1 MRVGIRERSDSRK
14 QVGVV
19 QAAFSG
25 QALPRDLPMNNLV
38 HTIDAAVDALRDDLI
53 AFLQKLVQTPSLPGH
68 EQKAQHL
75 VAGKLRNLGLA
86 VDVISSELADLERHP
101 AFCDDGVPF
110 RERLNVVG
118 RWHGGGRK
126 QEERVPRSLILNGH
140 IDVVP
145 TGSESLWSDSPWSG
159 AIRDGQLYG
168 RGSCDM
174 KAGVTANIFAVQA
187 LQSMGFRPAGDVLVE
202 SVIGEESGGVGT
214 LTTIVKG
221 FKADAAIITEPTRLH
236 LCPVQSGAL
245 TFRIKVSGRAMH
257 ACMKPYGVSAIEKF
271 YVLLQAVQQLERR
284 RHVEYKNPLY
294 EDPNNIAPVNFGTLR
309 SGEWPSTVPDE
320 LVVEGRFGVLPGES
334 TDAARQA
341 MAAAL
346 ASAAGQN
353 TWLKEHPP
361 VLEWFEGQF
370 ESGETPQDSP
380 IVQAIAAGHAQM
392 FGKAPVV
399 QGVTY
404 GSDLRLFTNHGQT
417 PAVLYGPGN
426 IFDAHTVNE
435 HVDLEEVIAATK
447 VLTLIVSQWC
457 GGEFS

>member
-1 MRVGIRERSDSRK
+1 MD
-14 QVGVV
+14 
-19 QAAFSG
+19 
-25 QALPRDLPMNNLV
+25 NLV
-38 HTIDAAVDALRDDLI
+38 ARIASAVDASRDELI
-53 AFLQKLVQTPSLPGH
+53 TFLQKMVQTPSLPGQ
-68 EQKAQHL
+68 EQQAQRL
-75 VAGKLRNLGLA
+75 IADKLRALGLT
-86 VDVISSELADLERHP
+86 VDVISSELPDLQNHP

-110 RERLNVVG
+110 RDRLNVVG
-118 RWHGGGRK
+118 RWRGQTKDRGDA
-126 QEERVPRSLILNGH
+126 RSLILNGH

-145 TGSESLWSDSPWSG
+145 TGNESLWSESPWSG
-159 AIRDGQLYG
+159 AIRGGQLYG

-174 KAGVTANIFAVQA
+174 KAGVTANVFAIQT
-187 LQSMGFRPAGDVLVE
+187 LQSMGFHPAADVLVE

-221 FKADAAIITEPTRLH
+221 FNADAAIITEPTRLR

-245 TFRIKVSGRAMH
+245 TFRVKVAGRAIH

-271 YVLLQAVQQLERR
+271 YVLLEAVQRLERR

-309 SGEWPSTVPDE
+309 SGEWPSTVPNE

-334 TDAARQA
+334 TDAARKA

-346 ASAAGQN
+346 RDSAGQDS
-353 TWLKEHPP
+353 WLSEHPP
-361 VLEWFEGQF
+361 ELEWFEGQF
-370 ESGETPQDSP
+370 ESGETPRDSP
-380 IVQAIAAGHAQM
+380 IVRTIAESHLQI
-392 FGKAPVV
+392 FGEAPLV

-404 GSDLRLFTNHGQT
+404 GSDLRLFTNHGGI
-417 PAVLYGPGN
+417 PAVLYGPGS

-447 VLTLIVSQWC
+447 VLAYIVSQWC
-457 GGEFS
+457 GGEVR

>member
-1 MRVGIRERSDSRK
+1 MTNNVSRI
-14 QVGVV
+14 
-19 QAAFSG
+19 AS
-25 QALPRDLPMNNLV
+25 
-38 HTIDAAVDALRDDLI
+38 AVDDFRDELI
-53 AFLQKLVQTPSLPGH
+53 SFLQKLVQTPSLPGQ
-68 EQKAQHL
+68 EQNAQRL
-75 VAGKLRNLGLA
+75 VASKLRSLGLA
-86 VDVISSELADLERHP
+86 VDVISSELSDLQGHP

-110 RERLNVVG
+110 HDRLNVVG
-118 RWHGGGRK
+118 RWPASGEPSNGGN
-126 QEERVPRSLILNGH
+126 PRSLILNGH

-145 TGSESLWSDSPWSG
+145 TGSETLWADSPWSG
-159 AIRDGQLYG
+159 TIREGQLYG

-174 KAGVTANIFAVQA
+174 KAGVTANIFAIQV
-187 LQSMGFRPAGDVLVE
+187 LQSLGFRPAADILVE
-202 SVIGEESGGVGT
+202 SVIGEESGGAGT

-245 TFRIKVSGRAMH
+245 TFRIRVAGRAIH

-271 YVLLQAVQQLERR
+271 YVLLQSVQQLERR

-309 SGEWPSTVPDE
+309 AGDWPSTVPDE

-346 ASAAGQN
+346 TSAAREDS
-353 TWLKEHPP
+353 WLVEHPP
-361 VLEWFEGQF
+361 ALEWFEGQF

-380 IVQAIAAGHAQM
+380 IVRAIGEGHEQT

-404 GSDLRLFTNHGQT
+404 GSDLRLFTNHGGF

-426 IFDAHTVNE
+426 ILDAHTVDE

-447 VLTLIVSQWC
+447 ALAHIVTKWC
-457 GGEFS
+457 GGEFA

>member
-1 MRVGIRERSDSRK
+1 MTVPSIRSSDLLGSITS
-14 QVGVV
+14 QVG
-19 QAAFSG
+19 
-25 QALPRDLPMNNLV
+25 
-38 HTIDAAVDALRDDLI
+38 ALRRELI
-53 AFLQKLVQTPSLPGH
+53 VFLQKLVQLPSLPGY
-68 EQKAQHL
+68 EQKAQYF
-75 VAGKLRNLGLA
+75 VADKLRSLGLV
-86 VDVISSELADLERHP
+86 VDVVSSELDELKEHP

-118 RWHGGGRK
+118 RWRGSGK
-126 QEERVPRSLILNGH
+126 TPDLTAPRSLILNGH

-174 KAGVTANIFAVQA
+174 KAGLTANIFA
-187 LQSMGFRPAGDVLVE
+187 LQVLETMGFHPAADVLVE

-214 LTTIVKG
+214 LTTIIKG

-245 TFRIKVSGRAMH
+245 TFRVKVAGRAMH

-271 YVLLQAVQQLERR
+271 YLLLQAVQELERK
-284 RHVEYKNPLY
+284 RHIEYKNPLY
-294 EDPNNIAPVNFGTLR
+294 EDPNNVAPVNFGTIR
-309 SGEWPSTVPDE
+309 AGEWPSTVPDE
-320 LVVEGRFGVLPGES
+320 LLVEGRFGVLPGES
-334 TDAARQA
+334 TEAARQS

-346 ASAAGQN
+346 SAAAASDP
-353 TWLKEHPP
+353 WLKDHPP
-361 VLEWFEGQF
+361 ELEWFEGQF
-370 ESGETPQDSP
+370 ESGQTPQDSP
-380 IVQAIAAGHAQM
+380 IVRAISESHARI
-392 FGKAPVV
+392 FGDAPAV

-404 GSDLRLFTNHGQT
+404 GSDLRLFTNHGDT

-435 HVDLEEVIAATK
+435 HVDLEEVLASTR
-447 VLTLIVSQWC
+447 VLAYIITQWC

>member
-1 MRVGIRERSDSRK
+1 MDT
-14 QVGVV
+14 
-19 QAAFSG
+19 
-25 QALPRDLPMNNLV
+25 LV
-38 HTIDAAVDALRDDLI
+38 AKIAAAVDASRDELI
-53 AFLQKLVQTPSLPGH
+53 AFLQKLVQAPSLPGR
-68 EQKAQHL
+68 EQQAQRL
-75 VAGKLRNLGLA
+75 VAEKLQALGLT
-86 VDVISSELADLERHP
+86 VDVISSELPDLEKHP

-110 RERLNVVG
+110 RDRLNVVG
-118 RWHGGGRK
+118 RWRGQTPDRGDA
-126 QEERVPRSLILNGH
+126 RSLILNGH

-145 TGSESLWSDSPWSG
+145 TGSESLWSESPWSG

-174 KAGVTANIFAVQA
+174 KAGVTANIFAIQT
-187 LQSMGFRPAGDVLVE
+187 LQSMGFHPAADVLVE

-214 LTTIVKG
+214 LTTIIKG
-221 FKADAAIITEPTRLH
+221 FNADAAIITEPTRLR

-245 TFRIKVSGRAMH
+245 TFRVRVAGRAIH

-271 YVLLQAVQQLERR
+271 YVLLDAVQRLERR
-284 RHVEYKNPLY
+284 RHVEYQNPLY

-334 TDAARQA
+334 TDAARKA

-346 ASAAGQN
+346 REAAGQDS
-353 TWLKEHPP
+353 WLSEHPP
-361 VLEWFEGQF
+361 ELEWFEGQF
-370 ESGETPQDSP
+370 ESGETPRDSP
-380 IVQAIAAGHAQM
+380 IVPAIAEGHLQT
-392 FGKAPVV
+392 FGEAPVV

-404 GSDLRLFTNHGQT
+404 GSDLRLFTNHGGI
-417 PAVLYGPGN
+417 PAVLYGPGS

-447 VLTLIVSQWC
+447 VLAYIVSQWC
-457 GGEFS
+457 GGERPW